1 VAPSSSW
8 SFRKENDV
16 IPKSKILVVDDEPG
30 VRSLLKT
37 MLSRKGY
44 AAEAADNAD
53 EALLRIEKEHFDL
66 VITDLR
72 MPGLP
77 GEELVAQLK
86 KEHPALPV
94 VVISAYG
101 GTKSVVEVVK
111 RGAEDYLAKP
121 FSQEDL
127 DLVVFKALE
136 KSRLLEEN
144 ARLRRELKGEVYLQ
158 EMVGASK
165 PMRAVFQMIRRLAE
179 SPSHCLISGESGV
192 GKELA
197 ARALHALSPRAKK
210 SFVQVNAGALPA
222 TLFEAE
228 LFGAKKGSYTG
239 ATEDRD
245 GLFQSADGGSLF
257 LDEVGEV
264 PMESQAKLLRVL
276 ESGEVKVIGESKPR
290 HVDVR
295 VIAATN
301 RDLNAMVEEG
311 KFRRDLYFRL
321 AVLPLSLP
329 PLRERLEDVPL
340 LADAILKRSVQ
351 SGPRKSLSAPAL
363 KALMGYAWPGNVR
376 ELKNVLERATL
387 LSNSDVIEPEDLI
400 FTAGVA
406 HSVGSGPFRQAK
418 LRQIEEFEKAY
429 LREALKE
436 HSGNVSKAAEASGLA
451 RQNFQVMMKKYGIK
465 RT

>member
-1 VAPSSSW
+1 
-8 SFRKENDV
+8 
-16 IPKSKILVVDDEPG
+16 
-30 VRSLLKT
+30 
-37 MLSRKGY
+37 M
-44 AAEAADNAD
+44 
-53 EALLRIEKEHFDL
+53 
-66 VITDLR
+66 
-72 MPGLP
+72 
-77 GEELVAQLK
+77 
-86 KEHPALPV
+86 
-94 VVISAYG
+94 ISAYG

-127 DLVVFKALE
+127 ELVVFKALE

-144 ARLRRELKGEVYLQ
+144 ARLRRELKGEVNLQ
-158 EMVGASK
+158 EMVGSSK

-179 SPSHCLISGESGV
+179 SPSHCLINGESGV

-197 ARALHALSPRAKK
+197 AKALHALSPRAKK
-210 SFVQVNAGALPA
+210 PFVQVNAGALPA

-228 LFGAKKGSYTG
+228 LFGAKKGAYTG
-239 ATEDRD
+239 ATEDRE
-245 GLFQSADGGSLF
+245 GLFQSADGGTLF

-276 ESGEVKVIGESKPR
+276 ESGEVKVIGESKAH

-329 PLRERLEDVPL
+329 ALRERLEDLPF

-351 SGPRKSLSAPAL
+351 SGPRKSLSPASL
-363 KALMGYAWPGNVR
+363 KALMSYAWPGNVR

-387 LSNSDVIEPEDLI
+387 LSNSDIIEPEDLI
-400 FTAGVA
+400 FTATSS
-406 HSVGSGPFRQAK
+406 HQSILGPFRQAK
-418 LRQIEEFEKAY
+418 LRQVEEFEKGY
-429 LREALKE
+429 LREALKA
-436 HSGNVSKAAEASGLA
+436 HGGNVSKAAEESGLA

>member
-1 VAPSSSW
+1 VYSKA
-8 SFRKENDV
+8 
-16 IPKSKILVVDDEPG
+16 KILVVDDEPG
-30 VRSLLKT
+30 VRNLLKT
-37 MLSRKGY
+37 MLARKGY
-44 AAEAADNAD
+44 APETADNGD
-53 EALLRIEKEHFDL
+53 EALRRLKAEHFDL

-77 GEELVAQLK
+77 GEELVAQVK
-86 KEHPALPV
+86 RDQPSLPV

-111 RGAEDYLAKP
+111 HGAEDYLAKP
-121 FSQEDL
+121 FNQEDL
-127 DLVVFKALE
+127 ELVVFKALE

-158 EMVGASK
+158 ELVGSSK

-179 SPSHCLISGESGV
+179 SPSHCLINGESGV

-197 ARALHALSPRAKK
+197 AKALHALSPRQKK
-210 SFVQVNAGALPA
+210 PFVQVNAGALPE

-228 LFGAKKGSYTG
+228 LFGAKKGAYTG
-239 ATEDRD
+239 ATEDRE
-245 GLFQSADGGSLF
+245 GLFQSADGGTLF

-276 ESGEVKVIGESKPR
+276 ESGEVKVIGESKTR

-301 RDLNAMVEEG
+301 RDLNAMVDEG

-321 AVLPLSLP
+321 AVLPLTLP
-329 PLRERLEDVPL
+329 ALRERLEDVPL

-351 SGPRKSLSAPAL
+351 SGPRKSLSPAAL
-363 KALMGYAWPGNVR
+363 KALMSYSWPGNVR

-387 LSNSDVIEPEDLI
+387 LSNSDIIEPEDLI
-400 FTAGVA
+400 FTASA
-406 HSVGSGPFRQAK
+406 SHQTPSGPFRQAK
-418 LRQIEEFEKAY
+418 LRHVEEFEKSY
-429 LREALKE
+429 LREALKA
-436 HSGNVSKAAEASGLA
+436 HAGNVSKAAEESGLA

>member
-1 VAPSSSW
+1 VS
-8 SFRKENDV
+8 
-16 IPKSKILVVDDEPG
+16 PKPKILVVDDEPG

-44 AAEAADNAD
+44 AAETVDSGD
-53 EALLRIEKEHFDL
+53 EALRRLRNEHFDL

-77 GEELVAQLK
+77 GEELVAQAK
-86 KEHPALPV
+86 KDFPSLPV

-101 GTKSVVEVVK
+101 GTQSVVEVVK

-121 FSQEDL
+121 FKQEDL
-127 DLVVFKALE
+127 ELVVFKALE

-144 ARLRRELKGEVYLQ
+144 ARLRRELKGDVGLQ
-158 EMVGASK
+158 EMQGASK
-165 PMRAVFQMIRRLAE
+165 PMQAVFQMIRRLAE

-197 ARALHALSPRAKK
+197 AKALHALSPRAKK
-210 SFVQVNAGALPA
+210 GA
-222 TLFEAE
+222 
-228 LFGAKKGSYTG
+228 YTG
-239 ATEDRD
+239 ANEDRE
-245 GLFQSADGGSLF
+245 GLFQSADGGTLF

-264 PMESQAKLLRVL
+264 PLESQAKLLRVL
-276 ESGEVKVIGESKPR
+276 ESCEVKVIGESKPA

-321 AVLPLSLP
+321 AVLPLNLP
-329 PLRERLEDVPL
+329 PLRERLEDVPV
-340 LADAILKRSVQ
+340 LADVILKRSVQ
-351 SGPRKSLSAPAL
+351 TGPRKALSPSAL
-363 KALMGYAWPGNVR
+363 KALMAYSWPGNVR

-387 LSNSDVIEPEDLI
+387 LSNSDVIEAGDLI
-400 FTAGVA
+400 FGASA
-406 HSVGSGPFRQAK
+406 SAIPASGPFRREK
-418 LRQIEEFEKAY
+418 LKQVEIFEKGY
-429 LREALKE
+429 LQQALKE
-436 HSGNVSKAAEASGLA
+436 HKGNVSKAAEASGLA
-451 RQNFQVMMKKYGIK
+451 RQNFQAMMKKYGIK

>member
-1 VAPSSSW
+1 V
-8 SFRKENDV
+8 R
-16 IPKSKILVVDDEPG
+16 PKSKVLVVDDEPG
-30 VRSLLKT
+30 VRNLLRT
-37 MLSRKGY
+37 MLLRKGY
-44 AAEAADNAD
+44 AAEVVESGDAALVRLAD
-53 EALLRIEKEHFDL
+53 EHFDL

-86 KEHPALPV
+86 REQPSLPV

-101 GTKSVVEVVK
+101 GTQSVVEVVK

-121 FSQEDL
+121 FKQEDL
-127 DLVVFKALE
+127 ELVVFKALE

-144 ARLRRELKGEVYLQ
+144 ARLRRELKGDVGLQ
-158 EMVGASK
+158 ELQGSSK
-165 PMRAVFQMIRRLAE
+165 PMQAVFQMIRRLAE

-197 ARALHALSPRAKK
+197 AKALHALSPRAKK
-210 SFVQVNAGALPA
+210 PFVQVNAGAVPS

-228 LFGAKKGSYTG
+228 LFGAKKGAYTG
-239 ATEDRD
+239 AVEDRE
-245 GLFQSADGGSLF
+245 GLFQAADGGTLF

-264 PMESQAKLLRVL
+264 PLESQAKLLRVL
-276 ESGEVKVIGESKPR
+276 ESGEVKVIGETKTR

-301 RDLNAMVEEG
+301 RDLNAMVEDG

-321 AVLPLSLP
+321 AVLPLNLP

-340 LADAILKRSVQ
+340 LADVILKRSVQ
-351 SGPRKSLSAPAL
+351 TGPRKSLSPSAL

-387 LSNSDVIEPEDLI
+387 LSNSEVIEPGDLI
-400 FTAGVA
+400 FSSGLSSATAT
-406 HSVGSGPFRQAK
+406 GPFRNAK
-418 LRQIEEFEKAY
+418 LRQVEDFEKAY
-429 LREALKE
+429 VQQALKE
-436 HSGNVSKAAEASGLA
+436 HGGNVSKAAEASGLA
-451 RQNFQVMMKKYGIK
+451 RQNFQAMMKKYGVK
-465 RT
+465 RS

>member
-1 VAPSSSW
+1 MS
-8 SFRKENDV
+8 
-16 IPKSKILVVDDEPG
+16 PKQKILVVDDEPG

-44 AAEAADNAD
+44 APESADNGD
-53 EALLRIEKEHFDL
+53 QALAMLSSERFDL

-86 KEHPALPV
+86 KDQPSLPV

-127 DLVVFKALE
+127 ELVVFKALE
-136 KSRLLEEN
+136 KSRLLQEN
-144 ARLRRELKGEVYLQ
+144 ARLRRELKGEVRLQ
-158 EMVGASK
+158 EMEGASK
-165 PMRAVFQMIRRLAE
+165 PMQAVFKMIRRLAE
-179 SPSHCLISGESGV
+179 SPSHCLISGESGT

-197 ARALHALSPRAKK
+197 ARALHALGPRSKK
-210 SFVQVNAGALPA
+210 PFVQVNAGALPA

-228 LFGAKKGSYTG
+228 LFGAKKGAYTG
-239 ATEDRD
+239 ATEDRE
-245 GLFQSADGGSLF
+245 GLFQSADGGTLF

-295 VIAATN
+295 VVAATN

-311 KFRRDLYFRL
+311 KFRKDLYFRL

-329 PLRERLEDVPL
+329 PLRERLEDMPL
-340 LADAILKRSVQ
+340 LADTILKRSVQ
-351 SGPRKSLSAPAL
+351 TGPRKSLTPAAL

-387 LSNSDVIEPEDLI
+387 LSNSDQIEPEDLI
-400 FTAGVA
+400 FSSAVSSSPA
-406 HSVGSGPFRQAK
+406 SGPFRRAK
-418 LRQIEEFEKAY
+418 LRQVEEFEKAY
-429 LREALKE
+429 LKQALKE
-436 HSGNVSKAAEASGLA
+436 NDGNISKAATASGLA
-451 RQNFQVMMKKYGIK
+451 RQNFQAMIKKYGI
-465 RT
+465 RRS